1 MQLANRL
8 GYFPEYIFSR
18 LAKTVKEVEAK
29 SGRKVLNFGIGS
41 PDFPP
46 SKIYLNKLAQFY
58 QDPNA
63 HIYPGYG
70 AIPEFTSA
78 VINWYQKRFQVNL
91 AENEL
96 FPLLGS
102 KEGIAYLVLAL
113 TNPGDEILVPD
124 PGYPSFAATAL
135 MFKVKPVYYNL
146 TKANNF
152 KPVLKELEKLV
163 NKKTKLIW
171 VNFPSN
177 PTGQV
182 INLKELGMIAEFA
195 YKHRI
200 YLAYDNTYA
209 EITFGK
215 YITSSILQIKRV
227 KDFVIELQSL
237 SKTFSFAGFR
247 IGWLA
252 GSSQIVA
259 AIAKIKSQFDS
270 GLSQPLQKLACDVSQ
285 LTIFQNRDD
294 ARQFIA
300 AGVVAEGKAIVIP
313 GSGVPTDMF
322 SPGRVSSAMRE
333 NLRNELDLKPGE
345 TVVTMISRVIRAK
358 GIPEFMAAAQE
369 ISARRPDVR
378 FLLVG
383 PEDTESIDRL
393 NANELAQ
400 LKQAV
405 TWPGPRRDVPT
416 VLALSDIFVLPSAYR
431 EGIPR
436 VLLEA
441 AAMGLP
447 IVTTN
452 SPGCSEVVEDGV
464 NGYLVPVRDAPA
476 LSQAILRLLEQ
487 RELRQR
493 FGQASRQRVVERFDL
508 SVIVKQMRSVYYQLL
523 AEQAPLLGQFSV

>member
-1 MQLANRL
+1 
-8 GYFPEYIFSR
+8 
-18 LAKTVKEVEAK
+18 
-29 SGRKVLNFGIGS
+29 
-41 PDFPP
+41 
-46 SKIYLNKLAQFY
+46 
-58 QDPNA
+58 
-63 HIYPGYG
+63 
-70 AIPEFTSA
+70 
-78 VINWYQKRFQVNL
+78 
-91 AENEL
+91 
-96 FPLLGS
+96 
-102 KEGIAYLVLAL
+102 
-113 TNPGDEILVPD
+113 
-124 PGYPSFAATAL
+124 
-135 MFKVKPVYYNL
+135 
-146 TKANNF
+146 
-152 KPVLKELEKLV
+152 
-163 NKKTKLIW
+163 
-171 VNFPSN
+171 
-177 PTGQV
+177 
-182 INLKELGMIAEFA
+182 
-195 YKHRI
+195 
-200 YLAYDNTYA
+200 
-209 EITFGK
+209 
-215 YITSSILQIKRV
+215 
-227 KDFVIELQSL
+227 
-237 SKTFSFAGFR
+237 
-247 IGWLA
+247 
-252 GSSQIVA
+252 
-259 AIAKIKSQFDS
+259 
-270 GLSQPLQKLACDVSQ
+270 
-285 LTIFQNRDD
+285 
-294 ARQFIA
+294 
-300 AGVVAEGKAIVIP
+300 
-313 GSGVPTDMF
+313 
-322 SPGRVSSAMRE
+322 MRE

>member
-1 MQLANRL
+1 MSSSSKATVLIIGGPDVDARL
-8 GYFPEYIFSR
+8 DFMNTLRSEFELIAAGSLPKLEQRFTASGFKYHVYPLHRGISPVSDLFSAYHLWRLCGRVRPQIVHTFDSKPCVWGR
-18 LAKTVKEVEAK
+18 LAARWAGVPVILGT
-29 SGRKVLNFGIGS
+29 L
-41 PDFPP
+41 
-46 SKIYLNKLAQFY
+46 
-58 QDPNA
+58 
-63 HIYPGYG
+63 PG
-70 AIPEFTSA
+70 
-78 VINWYQKRFQVNL
+78 
-91 AENEL
+91 
-96 FPLLGS
+96 LGS
-102 KEGIAYLVLAL
+102 LYARDSVITRLVRA
-113 TNPGDEILVPD
+113 
-124 PGYPSFAATAL
+124 
-135 MFKVKPVYYNL
+135 
-146 TKANNF
+146 
-152 KPVLKELEKLV
+152 
-163 NKKTKLIW
+163 
-171 VNFPSN
+171 
-177 PTGQV
+177 
-182 INLKELGMIAEFA
+182 
-195 YKHRI
+195 I
-200 YLAYDNTYA
+200 Y
-209 EITFGK
+209 
-215 YITSSILQIKRV
+215 
-227 KDFVIELQSL
+227 
-237 SKTFSFAGFR
+237 
-247 IGWLA
+247 
-252 GSSQIVA
+252 
-259 AIAKIKSQFDS
+259 
-270 GLSQPLQKLACDVSQ
+270 QPLQKLACDVSQ

>member
-200 YLAYDNTYA
+200 YLAYDNAYA

-215 YITSSILQIKRV
+215 YIAPSILQIKRV
-227 KDFVIELQSL
+227 KNFVIELQSL

-252 GSSQIVA
+252 GSSQIVT
-259 AIAKIKSQFDS
+259 AIAKIKSQFDP
-270 GLSQPLQKLACDVSQ
+270 GLSHPLQKLAAYAFTNNDAIWHQRMIKSY
-285 LTIFQNRDD
+285 LTRMRVIAQKLTKLGLKYNKPRAALYIWAQIPDNYQNSEKYSLELL
-294 ARQFIA
+294 QNKQ
-300 AGVVAEGKAIVIP
+300 VLMTP
-313 GSGVPTDMF
+313 GTAFGNNGNKYV
-322 SPGRVSSAMRE
+322 RVSICV
-333 NLRNELDLKPGE
+333 NIKN
-345 TVVTMISRVIRAK
+345 I
-358 GIPEFMAAAQE
+358 
-369 ISARRPDVR
+369 
-378 FLLVG
+378 
-383 PEDTESIDRL
+383 DT
-393 NANELAQ
+393 
-400 LKQAV
+400 
-405 TWPGPRRDVPT
+405 
-416 VLALSDIFVLPSAYR
+416 
-431 EGIPR
+431 
-436 VLLEA
+436 
-441 AAMGLP
+441 
-447 IVTTN
+447 
-452 SPGCSEVVEDGV
+452 
-464 NGYLVPVRDAPA
+464 YL
-476 LSQAILRLLEQ
+476 
-487 RELRQR
+487 
-493 FGQASRQRVVERFDL
+493 
-508 SVIVKQMRSVYYQLL
+508 
-523 AEQAPLLGQFSV
+523 